1 MIGKIVNFSDK
12 NLKKSMFTTER
23 SNSATSYG
31 ARPCF
36 LGFVAICAVNS
47 NTKFQ
52 NNRMLV
58 LVFMALQKLVTYVIL
73 GPTCPIFSIDFWTNY
88 GKKAQKVRFFSC
100 IFRGLCNFEEG
111 ARVLRNKNLG

>member
-1 MIGKIVNFSDK
+1 
-12 NLKKSMFTTER
+12 MFTTER

-58 LVFMALQKLVTYVIL
+58 LVFIALQKLVTYVIL

-111 ARVLRNKNLG
+111 ARVLRNKNFDE